1 MFPYRFALALPII
14 VVLGGVALAIVAVIF
29 QAKRKHL
36 EHLERIKA
44 IEKGIEPPPNTV
56 KELPRKE
63 SMTPERLRRHGLIWL
78 FVGIGYI
85 VMMLLLPEQAYYGAP
100 VGAIPLF
107 VGIGLLVAAAIE
119 FRAKR
124 QA

>member
-1 MFPYRFALALPII
+1 MVPVGIALLIPIF

-29 QAKRKHL
+29 QAKRKYL

-44 IEKGIEPPPNTV
+44 IEKGIEPPSNIV
-56 KELPRKE
+56 KELQKREP
-63 SMTPERLRRHGLIWL
+63 MTPERLRRHGLIWL
-78 FVGIGYI
+78 FIGVGYI

-100 VGAIPLF
+100 VGAIPVF
-107 VGIGLLVAAAIE
+107 VGLGLLIAAAVD

>member
-1 MFPYRFALALPII
+1 MFPYAFALAIPII
-14 VVLGGVALAIVAVIF
+14 VVLGGVALAMLAVFF
-29 QAKRKHL
+29 QAKKKQL
-36 EHLERIKA
+36 QHLERMKA
-44 IEKGIEPPPNTV
+44 IEKGIEPPLNTV

-63 SMTPERLRRHGLIWL
+63 PMTPERLRRHGLIWL

-107 VGIGLLVAAAIE
+107 IGVGLLIAAAIE
-119 FRAKR
+119 FRERR